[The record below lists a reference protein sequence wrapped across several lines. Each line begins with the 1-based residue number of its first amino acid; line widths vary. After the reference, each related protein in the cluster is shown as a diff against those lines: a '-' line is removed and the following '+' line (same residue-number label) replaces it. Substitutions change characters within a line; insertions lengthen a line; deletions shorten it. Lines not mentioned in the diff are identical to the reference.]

1 MAIAELI
8 SEDEESESDTD
19 NGSEEGYIGA
29 DMDFADGMQ
38 RKERDKIIS
47 FNVKIVGCPTL
58 GLRGCVR

>member
-38 RKERDKIIS
+38 RKER
-47 FNVKIVGCPTL
+47 
-58 GLRGCVR
+58 